1 MKYLKYLTNSAT
13 SYAGILTYLGGGIA
27 RYSVAAIFLAYGIFK
42 FTEVEANAIAPLT
55 ENSPFLFWLNQVM
68 GRQGGSN
75 LIGIMEI
82 IIAAMIAARSVSPV
96 VSALGSLAA
105 AGALSVT
112 LSFLFSTPGLSPLS
126 VDAGFL
132 VKDLTLLGASLWAA
146 GEALGAVRASTAHH
160 QIQPA

>member
-1 MKYLKYLTNSAT
+1 MKYKTDSVTAW
-13 SYAGILTYLGGGIA
+13 AGILTRLGGGIA

-42 FTEVEANAIAPLT
+42 FTDVEANAIAPLT
-55 ENSPFLFWLNQVM
+55 ENSPLLFWLNDVF

-75 LIGIMEI
+75 LIGTMEI
-82 IIAAMIAARSVSPV
+82 IIAIMIASRYFFPI

-105 AGALSVT
+105 AGALAVT
-112 LSFLFSTPGLSPLS
+112 LSFLFSTPGLSMLS

-146 GEALGAVRASTAHH
+146 GEALGALRSGQMVRKAFA
-160 QIQPA
+160 

>member
-1 MKYLKYLTNSAT
+1 MKYLTYNTT
-13 SYAGILTYLGGGIA
+13 SYANILTRLGGAIA
-27 RYSVAAIFLAYGIFK
+27 RYSVAAIFLAYGLFK

-55 ENSPFLFWLNQVM
+55 ENSPFLFWLNDLL
-68 GRQGGSN
+68 GRQGGAT

-82 IIAAMIAARSVSPV
+82 IIAAMIAARYFNPL

-105 AGALSVT
+105 AGALAVT
-112 LSFLFSTPGLSPLS
+112 LSFLFSTPGLSLLS

-146 GEALGAVRASTAHH
+146 GEAFGTVKVSTAV
-160 QIQPA
+160 QTSYS

>member
-1 MKYLKYLTNSAT
+1 MKHLTQTATAHAETLTN
-13 SYAGILTYLGGGIA
+13 IGGGIA
-27 RYSVAAIFLAYGIFK
+27 RYSVALIFLAYGIFK

-55 ENSPFLFWLNQVM
+55 ENSPFLFWLNNVF

-75 LIGIMEI
+75 LIGMMEI
-82 IIAAMIAARSVSPV
+82 VIAAMIAARSFGPL

-105 AGALSVT
+105 AGALTVT

-146 GEALGAVRASTAHH
+146 GEALSAARTPGRVRTAY
-160 QIQPA
+160 A

>member
-1 MKYLKYLTNSAT
+1 MNHLTQKAVA
-13 SYAGILTYLGGGIA
+13 YADTLTRLGGGIA
-27 RYSVAAIFLAYGIFK
+27 RYSVALIFLAYGLFK
-42 FTEVEANAIAPLT
+42 FTAFEADAIAPLT
-55 ENSPFLFWLNQVM
+55 ENSPFLFWLNNVF

-75 LIGIMEI
+75 LIGVMEI
-82 IIAAMIAARSVSPV
+82 VIAGMIAARSFSPI

-105 AGALSVT
+105 AGALTVT

-146 GEALGAVRASTAHH
+146 GEALGAARNGSAVRTAY
-160 QIQPA
+160 A

>member
-1 MKYLKYLTNSAT
+1 MKNTTYNTAFYADLLTR
-13 SYAGILTYLGGGIA
+13 LGGGIA

-55 ENSPFLFWLNQVM
+55 ENSPFLFWLNDVF
-68 GRQGGSN
+68 GRQGGAR
-75 LIGIMEI
+75 LVGIMEI
-82 IIAAMIAARSVSPV
+82 IIAAMIAARSFMPI

-105 AGALSVT
+105 AGALTVT

-146 GEALGAVRASTAHH
+146 GEALGTARDGAIVRTAH
-160 QIQPA
+160 A